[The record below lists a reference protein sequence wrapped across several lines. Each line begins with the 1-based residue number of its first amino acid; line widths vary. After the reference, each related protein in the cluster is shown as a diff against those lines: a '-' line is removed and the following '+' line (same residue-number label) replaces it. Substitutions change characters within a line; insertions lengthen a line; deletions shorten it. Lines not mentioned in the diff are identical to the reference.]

1 MKGVS
6 QPADCII
13 ANTELAAQLSQEVY
27 LRNNNS
33 QAQIQDEA
41 WWLSR
46 IKENF
51 EYKWQEESRNQLNI

>member
-51 EYKWQEESRNQLNI
+51 EYK